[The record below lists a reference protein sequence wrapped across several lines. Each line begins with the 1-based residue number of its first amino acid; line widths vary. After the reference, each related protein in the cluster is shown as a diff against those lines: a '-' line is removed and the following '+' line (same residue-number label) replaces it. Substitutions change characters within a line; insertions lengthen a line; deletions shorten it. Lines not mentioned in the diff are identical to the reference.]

1 MHLFTNV
8 VNCCFQFSLLEQKS
22 KNQNVDI
29 ALDNTGKVS
38 YFSIFMHWFLSS
50 GKLREHASHSMVKSC
65 LKISFAA
72 YMPNPV

>member
-1 MHLFTNV
+1 MHLFAN

-38 YFSIFMHWFLSS
+38 YFSIFMHWFLS
-50 GKLREHASHSMVKSC
+50 
-65 LKISFAA
+65 
-72 YMPNPV
+72 